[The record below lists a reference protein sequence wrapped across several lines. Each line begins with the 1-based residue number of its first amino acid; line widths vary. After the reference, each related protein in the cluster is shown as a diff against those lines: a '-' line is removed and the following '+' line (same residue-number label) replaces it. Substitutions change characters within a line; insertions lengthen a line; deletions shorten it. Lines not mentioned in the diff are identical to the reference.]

1 MNIEAPD
8 TLYLSQEELEQLT
21 SEDLIQAH
29 NNIVDFL
36 VNVQNDVN
44 DQIEL
49 LNHVRIKK
57 SGLEDEVEIVRVPRE
72 RR

>member
-57 SGLEDEVEIVRVPRE
+57 AGLEDEVEIVRVPRE